1 MIHTFMQISLS
12 FEVLLRILHKQ
23 KIVQTRLGMCA
34 KMSIEEKLKQDFFL
48 RIDKSESHRGV

>member
-1 MIHTFMQISLS
+1 MQISLS

-48 RIDKSESHRGV
+48 RIDKSESHGGV